1 MKFKSIHVSDNS
13 GKTASPAI
21 ALPSTQMY
29 SDTFKCILVDGYA
42 LIRDVAAVDVVM
54 RWCDYSLCKYL
65 LPVKSD
71 AFEFRISESNPTN
84 LHGRQI

>member
-29 SDTFKCILVDGYA
+29 SDTFRCILVDGYA
-42 LIRDVAAVDVVM
+42 LMRVVAALYGQVWECVYM
-54 RWCDYSLCKYL
+54 
-65 LPVKSD
+65 
-71 AFEFRISESNPTN
+71 
-84 LHGRQI
+84 